1 MPYAQAFPCTVSVDV
16 SGFVAQ
22 GANRPE
28 VVSALMDYF
37 HPAPIAAIHFSGT
50 DAKVAFEREV
60 HKRDAMRNESISVT
74 GVDCEIRWGK
84 GGGGVARPQNV
95 LIYNFPYEIQ
105 HSVVRAVLIFFGEVV
120 PVRFR
125 HWPHLTEVCDGVCT
139 VIMVHTRAIPRDLI
153 IDGFPSGSG
162 TALSD
167 VSGSCALMRML
178 MHCLMWPE
186 VLMVPAP

>member
-1 MPYAQAFPCTVSVDV
+1 MR
-16 SGFVAQ
+16 FV
-22 GANRPE
+22 GGR
-28 VVSALMDYF
+28 
-37 HPAPIAAIHFSGT
+37 
-50 DAKVAFEREV
+50 
-60 HKRDAMRNESISVT
+60 
-74 GVDCEIRWGK
+74 
-84 GGGGVARPQNV
+84 GGGGGSSPKCFDLQ
-95 LIYNFPYEIQ
+95 FPLRN
-105 HSVVRAVLIFFGEVV
+105 STLCGPGCVDFEVV